1 MPLENALVDEGE
13 LVKFMAKIVGYP
25 KARVNWFVNK
35 THAVN
40 LSIFFNSFFTF
51 ATSLILLKVKITDL
65 NLDIFSRF
73 F

>member
-1 MPLENALVDEGE
+1 MPLENSHVDEGD

-40 LSIFFNSFFTF
+40 VIICF
-51 ATSLILLKVKITDL
+51 ITP
-65 NLDIFSRF
+65 IYYFIRKQ
-73 F
+73 

>member
-40 LSIFFNSFFTF
+40 VRICF
-51 ATSLILLKVKITDL
+51 
-65 NLDIFSRF
+65 
-73 F
+73 

>member
-1 MPLENALVDEGE
+1 MPLENSHVDEGD

-40 LSIFFNSFFTF
+40 VIICF
-51 ATSLILLKVKITDL
+51 ITPIYYFIRKDL
-65 NLDIFSRF
+65 Y
-73 F
+73 

>member
-1 MPLENALVDEGE
+1 MPLENAHVDEGD

-40 LSIFFNSFFTF
+40 VIIFKKIIKSNFNF
-51 ATSLILLKVKITDL
+51 L
-65 NLDIFSRF
+65 NKHIF
-73 F
+73 